1 MQAAITWALG
11 QPLFGI
17 TPVRPLSSLIVQAE
31 NDKGDLA
38 EQYQG
43 AVAGLGLHTSELQGR
58 LNFISERSLTGE
70 KFTRALRSW
79 LLQFKPD
86 LCFIDPL
93 LAYIGGDVSQ
103 QAVCS
108 LFFRNLLNP
117 IASETGTTFL
127 VNHHT
132 PKPPRDPALRN
143 GYKGGDFTYL
153 GAGSAELGNWP
164 RAVITLREI
173 EDDLYELRLPKR
185 GTRAGMTA
193 TDEPGAP
200 LTAVA
205 YLRHGT
211 AGICWQ
217 RADRVPNQTELEV
230 QTVQAEEILSKISTP
245 MRYGEILAITEKVLR
260 CKRTKAGDF
269 FTACLNQ
276 HLNHAAGF
284 YTVKNQTVRNRPFS
298 SAPDESVR
306 VRAPLKG
313 ADDGRGRPAGE
324 GVRTDTRTA
333 KGGINE
339 PT

>member
-1 MQAAITWALG
+1 MSDKQDANDLAAQGPEVLTAALDKVLAAAPDLSKVNENAPRADILTPSELAAFNILNDENCLLGRRWLCRGAGLLLIGQAGLGKSSFAMQAAITWALG

-43 AVAGLGLHTSELQGR
+43 AVTGLGVQTNVLQGR

-70 KFTRALRSW
+70 DFTRALRAW
-79 LLQFKPD
+79 LIQFKPD

-108 LFFRNLLNP
+108 KFFRNLLNP
-117 IASETGTTFL
+117 IAHETNTTFL

-164 RAVITLREI
+164 RAVITLREV
-173 EDDLYELRLPKR
+173 EDDLYEIRLPKR

-193 TDEPGAP
+193 TDETGAP
-200 LTAVA
+200 LTTVA

-211 AGICWQ
+211 TGICWK
-217 RADRVPNQTELEV
+217 RADRVPNQTALEV
-230 QTVQAEEILSKISTP
+230 QNL
-245 MRYGEILAITEKVLR
+245 
-260 CKRTKAGDF
+260 
-269 FTACLNQ
+269 
-276 HLNHAAGF
+276 
-284 YTVKNQTVRNRPFS
+284 
-298 SAPDESVR
+298 
-306 VRAPLKG
+306 
-313 ADDGRGRPAGE
+313 
-324 GVRTDTRTA
+324 
-333 KGGINE
+333 
-339 PT
+339 